1 MKLRWITN
9 KVWVLA
15 HENIQKENIRRVVK
29 PSVHCIVHG
38 QRRLCILHLNKFQF
52 ILCKLPFRFCTTKI
66 YVLKYVI
73 RVCIWMHI
81 HDQLIR
87 NQSCLSEIYVSLG
100 LNFQNTT
107 IISKHNFLDMFW
119 FLHAFRLRS
128 TCDKSDGKKISLRMQ
143 NWEFT
148 WFLEFLD

>member
-1 MKLRWITN
+1 MK
-9 KVWVLA
+9 
-15 HENIQKENIRRVVK
+15 IQKENIRRVVK

-66 YVLKYVI
+66 CVLKYVI

-107 IISKHNFLDMFW
+107 IILKHNF
-119 FLHAFRLRS
+119 FRHVLISSCISASVNLWQIWRKKKLSCECKTEKLRGS
-128 TCDKSDGKKISLRMQ
+128 
-143 NWEFT
+143 
-148 WFLEFLD
+148 